1 MPLLPARPEN
11 WTVRPE
17 RVDAGRIAWV
27 EASASHFALLADL
40 HLSADASVEYDGFR
54 PLDNCARVVEQAF
67 AEGVEGVLVAGD
79 LAWANG
85 EAGDYDR
92 IAAMLTPLSERAPV
106 VLAPGNHDRR
116 DRLLR
121 RFHPEAYSLNEPA
134 KLITVIDTLQA
145 RLIMLDS
152 LYRTDVVPGLL
163 GQAQR
168 HWLAN
173 TLDAEPDRPT
183 LLFVHHPLGEDDG
196 ALLDAPRLLS
206 IVEPRRQVK
215 AIFTAHDH
223 VWRLGREG
231 ACTWSRCPPS
241 GFLSC
246 RPSRSAGWRSSSGTV
261 PSNCASA
268 LPWESRIIPSDG
280 APERISGSF
289 GRCAPLK

>member
-1 MPLLPARPEN
+1 MPLLPPRPEN

-27 EASASHFALLADL
+27 TASASHFALLADL

-54 PLDNCARVVEQAF
+54 PLDNCARAVEQAL
-67 AEGVEGVLVAGD
+67 AAGVEGALADGD

-92 IAAMLTPLSERAPV
+92 VAEMLAPLSERAPV

-121 RFHPEAYSLNEPA
+121 RFHPEAYSLNDPA
-134 KLITVIDTLQA
+134 KLITVVDTPRA
-145 RLIMLDS
+145 RLMLLDS

-168 HWLAN
+168 HWLGA
-173 TLDAEPDRPT
+173 TLDSAPDRPT

-215 AIFTAHDH
+215 AVFTAHDH

-231 ACTWSRCPPS
+231 DLHVVKLPAV
-241 GFLSC
+241 GFPFL
-246 RPSRSAGWRSSSGTV
+246 PTEPTGWVALELRD
-261 PSNCASA
+261 ASA
-268 LPWESRIIPSDG
+268 RLRFHSETGVEEHTLEWR
-280 APERISGSF
+280 
-289 GRCAPLK
+289 APLK